1 MRPADNIERLIKKLH
16 DTTSAEMDERVL
28 GDVLRALDES
38 KKTSALTWPNV
49 RRITMKNPLAKLA
62 IAAAVII
69 IGALA
74 FIMWTG
80 TGPGIA
86 LADVLTR
93 IEEVSAYMYQTSM
106 THSRQGDAEKSR
118 TLEGHATTLISQDH
132 GMKAR
137 MERIDPNTGESRLQ
151 EIYMLPQKKTMIMIS
166 PSEKKYMRMEFDDAL
181 LEKKLKE
188 NNDPR
193 AMLKQVLKCDYKSL
207 GRSTIDG
214 IEVEGFQTTDPN
226 YAGKAL
232 GHVDVKIW
240 VDVRTWLPV
249 RLEQDIQMDDTVHMH
264 CISYD
269 FQWDVAVDAAEFEP
283 VIPDDYTSMT
293 GGPIKI
299 PAMNEE
305 AAIAG
310 LRLCL
315 ELGDDRYPED
325 LGVKTLTPLMQNNI
339 AELKGL
345 SEDDKKDLLKDPDT
359 VKQFMDKMMPVLGLI
374 GFHGMLVGENK
385 DPAYY
390 GQFVTPEDADLVLMR
405 WKISDNEYRVIFGD
419 LHAETVTA
427 DVLIELEMKLPK

>member
-1 MRPADNIERLIKKLH
+1 MRQADNIEQLIEKLH

-28 GDVLRALDES
+28 GGVLRALDQSE
-38 KKTSALTWPNV
+38 KTSALTWPNV
-49 RRITMKNPLAKLA
+49 RRITMKNPLAKIA
-62 IAAAVII
+62 IVAAVTIV
-69 IGALA
+69 GVLA
-74 FIMWTG
+74 FIMWSG

-86 LADVLTR
+86 LADVLSR
-93 IEEVSAYMYQTSM
+93 IEEVKAYMYQTSM
-106 THSRQGDAEKSR
+106 THSRQGDADKPR
-118 TLEGHATTLISQDH
+118 PLQAHATTLVSQDYR
-132 GMKAR
+132 MKLR
-137 MERIDPNTGESRLQ
+137 MEYVDPNTGESRLQ
-151 EIYMLPQKKTMIMIS
+151 EMYMLPQKKTMIMIL
-166 PSEKKYMRMEFDDAL
+166 PNEKKYMRMEFDDAL

-214 IEVEGFQTTDPN
+214 IEVEGFQTTDPD
-226 YAGKAL
+226 YAGKVL
-232 GHVDVKIW
+232 GDVDVKIW

-249 RLEQDIQMDDTVHMH
+249 RLEQDIEMHDTVHMH

-269 FQWDVAVDAAEFEP
+269 FQWDVAVGAAEFEP
-283 VIPDDYTSMT
+283 VVPHDYKSMV

-305 AAIAG
+305 TAIAG

-325 LGVKTLTPLMQNNI
+325 LGIKTLTLLMQNVPKK
-339 AELKGL
+339 KGL
-345 SEDDKKDLLKDPDT
+345 SEDGKKDLLKDPDT
-359 VKQFMDKMMPVLGLI
+359 LKQSMDKMMPII
-374 GFHGMLVGENK
+374 GLVGLHERLTDENK

-390 GQFVTPEDADLVLMR
+390 GHLVTPQDADLVLMR
-405 WKISDNEYRVIFGD
+405 WRISDNEYRVIFGD

-427 DVLIELEMKLPK
+427 DVLTELEMKLPK